1 MHALVHTLTPE
12 ETVATLVPQFRGIA
26 GGAVTYAAASGG
38 GDSIPYS
45 VRGRLRV
52 KNGSG
57 ATITVTLVVPGNNED
72 GQPNPDPTYA
82 VAASTEWEISNFSP
96 RHINPSTGLI
106 DFTYSGVTSL
116 TVALV
121 DS

>member
-1 MHALVHTLTPE
+1 MATLT
-12 ETVATLVPQFRGIA
+12 PQFRGIA

-45 VRGRLRV
+45 VRGRLRI

-57 ATITVTLVVPGNNED
+57 ATITGTLVVPGNNED
-72 GQPNPDPTYA
+72 GVANPDPTYA
-82 VAASTEWEISNFSP
+82 VAAGAEWEVSNFQP

-106 DFTYSGVTSL
+106 DFTWSGVTSL
-116 TVALV
+116 TLALV